1 MDTQTEELSQLVRLL
16 KVIADESRLKIMGI
30 LADNEYS
37 VRSLAERLRLSEPT
51 VSHHLSKLQ
60 EMELVQMRR
69 EGTTHL
75 YRLNSKALQEVNR
88 TLLSKERLSE
98 LSSAESAG
106 DADAKVLSRFLDG
119 DRLLTIPVQP
129 KKRLIVLKWLV
140 AKFEEGVKYPEA
152 ELNAII
158 KRHHP
163 DSAALRR
170 EMIMNGLMERAHGI
184 YWRVPLSE
192 PE

>member
-51 VSHHLSKLQ
+51 VSHHLSKLM
-60 EMELVQMRR
+60 EMDLVHMRR
-69 EGTTHL
+69 EGTMHL

-106 DADAKVLSRFLDG
+106 DADAKVLSRF
-119 DRLLTIPVQP
+119 
-129 KKRLIVLKWLV
+129 
-140 AKFEEGVKYPEA
+140 
-152 ELNAII
+152 
-158 KRHHP
+158 
-163 DSAALRR
+163 
-170 EMIMNGLMERAHGI
+170 
-184 YWRVPLSE
+184 
-192 PE
+192 